1 MRTAWRI
8 MRWSRSGTGR
18 IPRFFHAHL
27 RCNALEHAMSGRD
40 DDRFEPRAGK
50 SRDSGQARIRAPKR
64 FTAQVLRA
72 ANQARGGKAIGRAIR
87 RGVKGRGRV
96 AATIL
101 KGRANSYG
109 RRVMVKTRL
118 VNLRKAAAGS
128 TARHVGYIERDGV
141 TREGAAGQAYDR
153 AADAA
158 DSKTFV
164 ERVEGD
170 RHQFRFI
177 VSAEDAEDIADL
189 RRFTRD
195 LMARMETDLGTRLD
209 WIAVDHWD
217 TDNPHSHVIV
227 RGIDER
233 GADLIIDGDYIAH
246 GLRLRAGE
254 LATDWLGPVTE
265 RELRERM
272 VREVDQERLTG
283 LDRRLIAM
291 QSREDSIR
299 LSTGEDDET
308 RFQRRQLGGR
318 LQTLERLGLANRD
331 SDGAWRLRDGTE
343 RILRDMGERGDII
356 RTMQRA
362 FSDEVR
368 AFEIFANGE
377 TVGRIARKGL
387 ADELED
393 RGYLIV
399 DGIDGKARYVALPS
413 DTDLATYPEG
423 GVVRVRSVAAEPRS
437 ADRTI
442 DALAGTARIYRPDM
456 HLAVAQT
463 ETRGAFDPEAFV
475 RAHVRRLE
483 AMRRIGAAERLT
495 DGTWRLPQD
504 FLDHAAAHE
513 AGRLGGVRVDLVS
526 HLPVDRQMRTMGATW
541 LDRSL
546 LDGAEPATT
555 GFGAQVRE
563 ALDGRRAFLVKEGLA
578 EYQGARFRLAR
589 NLLETLRHREIANV
603 AKEITASTGLP
614 YRPIGEGDQVEGT
627 YRRSVQLASGRFAM
641 LDDGMGFSLVPWRPV
656 IEPKIGQTVSGVMR
670 GGNISW
676 DFGRSR
682 GPAV

>member
-1 MRTAWRI
+1 
-8 MRWSRSGTGR
+8 
-18 IPRFFHAHL
+18 
-27 RCNALEHAMSGRD
+27 MSGRD

-72 ANQARGGKAIGRAIR
+72 ANQARGGNAIGRATR

-101 KGRANSYG
+101 KGRANSHG
-109 RRVMVKTRL
+109 RRVVVKTRL
-118 VNLRKAAAGS
+118 VNIRKAAAGS

-141 TREGAAGQAYDR
+141 TREGTAGQAYDR
-153 AADAA
+153 VADAT

-164 ERVEGD
+164 ERAEGD

-189 RRFTRD
+189 RRFTCD

-233 GADLIIDGDYIAH
+233 GADLVIDGDYIAH
-246 GLRLRAGE
+246 GLRLRASE

-272 VREVDQERLTG
+272 TREVDQERLTG
-283 LDRRLIAM
+283 LDRRLLAM
-291 QSREDSIR
+291 QVAQGSIR
-299 LSTGEDDET
+299 LDMGEDENA

-331 SDGAWRLRDGTE
+331 RDGAWRLRDGTE
-343 RILRDMGERGDII
+343 QVLRDIGERGDII

-362 FSDEVR
+362 LSGETR
-368 AFEIFANGE
+368 AFEIFASGE
-377 TVGRIARKGL
+377 AVGRIARKGL

-393 RGYLIV
+393 RSYLIV
-399 DGIDGKARYVALPS
+399 DGIDGKARYVVLPS
-413 DTDLATYPEG
+413 GIDLTAYPEG
-423 GVVRVRSVAAEPRS
+423 GIVRVRSVAAEPRS

-442 DALAGTARIYRPDM
+442 DALAGAARIYRPDM
-456 HLAVAQT
+456 HLAVAQADA
-463 ETRGAFDPEAFV
+463 RGTSDPASFV

-483 AMRRIGAAERLT
+483 ALRRIGAADRLN
-495 DGTWRLPQD
+495 DGTWRLPKD
-504 FLDHAAAHE
+504 FLDRAAAHE
-513 AGRLGGVRVDLVS
+513 AGTLGGVRVDVLS
-526 HLPVDRQMRTMGATW
+526 HLPVDRQLRTIGATW

-546 LDGAEPATT
+546 LDGTTPAPI
-555 GFGAQVRE
+555 GFGATVRE
-563 ALDGRRAFLVKEGLA
+563 ALDGRRAFLAREGLA
-578 EYQGARFRLAR
+578 EQQGTRIRLAR
-589 NLLETLRHREIANV
+589 NLLDTLRRREIADV
-603 AKEITASTGLP
+603 AKDIAAETGLP
-614 YRPIGEGDQVEGT
+614 YRPVAEGDHVAGT
-627 YRRSVQLASGRFAM
+627 YRRSIQLASGRFAM
-641 LDDGMGFSLVPWRPV
+641 LEHGMGFSLVPWRPV
-656 IEPKIGQTVSGVMR
+656 IEPKIGQAVSGVMR
-670 GGNISW
+670 GGNINW

-682 GPAV
+682 GPAI